1 MSDIVRFTTNAGRG
15 RAVIRNGIAF
25 FGGHVADDRTQ
36 DIRGQVTQALAK
48 LDRSLALVGTDKTR
62 LLSAQ
67 IWLKDITSD
76 FAIMNDV
83 WDAWLSPEDFPA
95 RASAQCLMGAPD
107 CLVEIIVT
115 AAV

>member
-1 MSDIVRFTTNAGRG
+1 MRDIVRIQTNPKRG
-15 RAVIRNGIAF
+15 RAVISNGIAF

-36 DIRGQVTQALAK
+36 DIRGQVTEALAK
-48 LDRSLALVGTDKTR
+48 LDKSLGLAGTDKTR

-67 IWLKDITSD
+67 IWLKDITND
-76 FAIMNDV
+76 FTVMNEV
-83 WDAWLSPEDFPA
+83 WDGWLSPEDFPA

-107 CLVEIIVT
+107 VLVEIIVT